1 MTDLRQR
8 SPRLHDAAHLKFV
21 REQPC
26 CVCGSRR
33 NIEAA
38 HIRLACPARGKLPTG
53 MQEKPDDRWTTPLCA
68 YHHRTGIAAQ
78 HNCGEALFWFEI
90 HGRDPFEIAERL
102 WKESGGAER
111 ALQPKPVRK
120 PRAIKVQ
127 HLHAPKRPFP
137 KGRKLQSRGFEKR
150 AIT

>member
-1 MTDLRQR
+1 VDGAVVRLS
-8 SPRLHDAAHLKFV
+8 SPHRD
-21 REQPC
+21 
-26 CVCGSRR
+26 RR
-33 NIEAA
+33 
-38 HIRLACPARGKLPTG
+38 PA
-53 MQEKPDDRWTTPLCA
+53 Q
-68 YHHRTGIAAQ
+68 
-78 HNCGEALFWFEI
+78 NVGERIFWFHI

>member
-1 MTDLRQR
+1 VDDAVVRLSSPHRDRRPAQLR
-8 SPRLHDAAHLKFV
+8 
-21 REQPC
+21 
-26 CVCGSRR
+26 G
-33 NIEAA
+33 
-38 HIRLACPARGKLPTG
+38 T
-53 MQEKPDDRWTTPLCA
+53 
-68 YHHRTGIAAQ
+68 
-78 HNCGEALFWFEI
+78 LFWFEI

-120 PRAIKVQ
+120 QRAIKVQ

-137 KGRKLQSRGFEKR
+137 KGRKLQSRAFEKR